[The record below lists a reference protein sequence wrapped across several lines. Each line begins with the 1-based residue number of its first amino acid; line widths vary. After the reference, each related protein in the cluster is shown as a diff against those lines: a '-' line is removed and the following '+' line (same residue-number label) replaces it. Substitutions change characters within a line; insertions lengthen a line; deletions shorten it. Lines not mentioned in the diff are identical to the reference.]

1 VRAPALT
8 WNEKEPD
15 CSASIV
21 PVESGSV
28 IQDCVV
34 EALHS
39 TEAVPLFNTCNET
52 VADEPLRRD
61 KVMLGYSGT
70 KLGAYEDPDCI
81 T

>member
-52 VADEPLRRD
+52 VADEPLRRGQGD
-61 KVMLGYSGT
+61 VRVQRNQTRGVRGS
-70 KLGAYEDPDCI
+70 
-81 T
+81 